1 MRLGQIGHH
10 FADCTFK
17 CIFLYWKDPVNIFTI
32 INTGSGN
39 GLAPNKWQA
48 ITWVTYLEWGIGVF
62 PQFLLV
68 ASQMADLPTNLS
80 GLSTSWPELPFSPW
94 SVEDFLPE
102 IYNPRYNPDY
112 LNQWWPSSR
121 AWMNYDPIRR
131 HIYVSLIISVW
142 TQRHK
147 LLWTD
152 RHSWEMLCIFWRK
165 ILTIWWRFYCWLILE
180 AGITLCMGSANERR
194 RYNVTS
200 SLTGWTHA
208 QNDPCEV
215 QFCSKSSLVWVVAQC
230 WDRR

>member
-62 PQFLLV
+62 PQFLFV

-94 SVEDFLPE
+94 SVEDFLSE

-121 AWMNYDPIRR
+121 AWMNYDPIHC

-152 RHSWEMLCIFWRK
+152 TLGRCYAFSGGKYWQFDEDFTADWSLKQGSLCAWVQPMRDD
-165 ILTIWWRFYCWLILE
+165 
-180 AGITLCMGSANERR
+180 
-194 RYNVTS
+194 VTM
-200 SLTGWTHA
+200 
-208 QNDPCEV
+208 
-215 QFCSKSSLVWVVAQC
+215 
-230 WDRR
+230 